1 MLNPTLR
8 LLLNFVPNDDTENI
22 MTNETVLQDYFE
34 DTKSSWSKGK
44 YYLGGF
50 IIMNLDDDITIASI
64 EDAKNMM
71 ITNLNKYGYA
81 NGAEYG
87 SVMRHNRQLCE
98 METIVK
104 KYIALAELNKT
115 VLNAD
120 MSMF

>member
-8 LLLNFVPNDDTENI
+8 LLLNFVPHDDTENI

-120 MSMF
+120 MSKF

>member
-104 KYIALAELNKT
+104 KYMALAELNKT